1 MEIVTQDFVKQI
13 IEDRKNGEF
22 SKTINKLKKGE
33 ALCISPLEW
42 RKRTSIPH
50 YFLGKY
56 NRDEKTVSVLRVGDY
71 YYVIRL

>member
-1 MEIVTQDFVKQI
+1 MQIVRQELVKEI
-13 IEDRKNGEF
+13 IEDKKNGEF
-22 SKTINKLKKGE
+22 TKTINKLKQGE

-42 RKRTSIPH
+42 RRKTSIPH

-56 NRDEKTVSVLRVGDY
+56 NRQGKTLSVLRLGDN